1 MNPSRP
7 GPMSAPEG
15 QPSDSR
21 IRQDP
26 AIHPQDS
33 GNQLVAT
40 GLDARERALVLLKNL
55 LHHQAGLRRTQAL
68 AWERA
73 AFSEVFDHSE
83 PGIRIRQFLDK
94 G

>member
-26 AIHPQDS
+26 AIRHQDS
-33 GNQLVAT
+33 GKQLVAT

-55 LHHQAGLRRTQAL
+55 LGHQTGLRRTQAL

-94 G
+94 S